1 MRSDDKRYTLVFN
14 GEIYNY
20 VELKE
25 LLIKEGIIFASS
37 SDTEVLFK
45 LLIKKGSKALDYLNG
60 MFSFVFH
67 DSKNNSWLAARDH
80 FGIKPLIMHNVAL
93 I

>member
-37 SDTEVLFK
+37 SDTEVYLSYY
-45 LLIKKGSKALDYLNG
+45 KKGFKGTRLS
-60 MFSFVFH
+60 
-67 DSKNNSWLAARDH
+67 
-80 FGIKPLIMHNVAL
+80 
-93 I
+93 